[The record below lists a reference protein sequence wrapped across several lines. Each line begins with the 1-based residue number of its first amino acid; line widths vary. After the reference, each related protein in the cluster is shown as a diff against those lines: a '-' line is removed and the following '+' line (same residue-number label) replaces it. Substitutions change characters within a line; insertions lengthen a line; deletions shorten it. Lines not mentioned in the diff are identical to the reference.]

1 MAGERGSRVQRV
13 SESSLRGIA
22 TAVAVVAM
30 FASLSDRIQ
39 AAEPYLLDWNKAE
52 VLRLSEDA
60 RHIVVANPQIVDV
73 TVESP
78 RVIVLFGKRPGETSV
93 SVLDKAYS
101 ELFAATVVVTL
112 PNDRHVSVISV
123 ARGRQSGMVETTYSC
138 VERCVRVETPG
149 AARPQPAGG
158 ARPPATRAAPGAP
171 RAAAIAPGEAEE
183 AAETPEAEAAPAPT
197 PPAATPAP
205 LSPGSGPAVGTGRYG
220 R

>member
-1 MAGERGSRVQRV
+1 MSP
-13 SESSLRGIA
+13 SSLSGIA
-22 TAVAVVAM
+22 ATAAVA
-30 FASLSDRIQ
+30 FALAGLPDRIE

-60 RHIVVANPQIVDV
+60 RHIVVATPQIVDV

-93 SVLDKAYS
+93 SILDKAYR

-138 VERCVRVETPG
+138 ADRCVRVETPG
-149 AARPQPAGG
+149 AARPQPAAG
-158 ARPPATRAAPGAP
+158 ARPPAARAAPGAP
-171 RAAAIAPGEAEE
+171 RAAAVAPDEAEE

-197 PPAATPAP
+197 PPAATPPPAT
-205 LSPGSGPAVGTGRYG
+205 PGSGPAVGSGRYG